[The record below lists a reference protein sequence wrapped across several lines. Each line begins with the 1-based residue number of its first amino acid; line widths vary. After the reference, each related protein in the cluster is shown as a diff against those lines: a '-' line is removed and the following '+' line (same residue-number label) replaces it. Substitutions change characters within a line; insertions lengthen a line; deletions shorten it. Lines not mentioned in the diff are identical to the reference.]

1 MAETLNTPELDH
13 LLAANGLVLET
24 VTDERSARDFA
35 VFNAAFNGLREGLT
49 SDCLVHH
56 FPDICRDQFFMLRDA
71 TTSEVVMSICLVPWS
86 LSFESV
92 HLKAVMVEMVLT
104 HPQYRRK
111 GLVRAM
117 IHLLHDQIAR
127 QDFDIVLIWGIPFYY
142 RQFGY
147 TYCLD
152 ATSLTPIDIHA
163 LPAGNP
169 DQSSRY
175 HLKQASLDDIPD
187 LMRCHDKMVRGYGL
201 HSVRGPELWQ
211 FYLSHAGYPI
221 QIVIEQDTSRVA
233 GYCMAIRNG
242 SDEVRIIEDALDTDI
257 VAENLMA
264 HYQQIGVSRLVFD
277 WPWHSRLAR
286 ACMKAASAPS
296 AAHSK
301 LEPGGNQWLIR
312 IPDLARLM
320 NRLAPVWQNRLLQS
334 PHRDLTMDLKINLYQ
349 EAYTLQFRDGQLLSV
364 DNIGFVDTSMGS
376 SGGDL
381 CIPRDAFVRLLLG
394 YRAIDELTD
403 AWPDIW
409 RTPAK
414 RDLIKVLF
422 PRFPSYVN
430 LPFSYL
436 GPDYDL
442 TSSV

>member
-1 MAETLNTPELDH
+1 MAETKNTPELDQ
-13 LLAANGLVLET
+13 LLAANGLILT
-24 VTDERSARDFA
+24 MVTGERSALDFA
-35 VFNAAFNGLREGLT
+35 AFNAAFNGLREGLT
-49 SDCLVHH
+49 SDSLVHH
-56 FPDICRDQFFMLRDA
+56 FPDIRKDHFFMLRDA
-71 TTSEVVMSICLVPWS
+71 TTSEVVMSICLIPWS
-86 LSFESV
+86 LSLESV
-92 HLKAVMVEMVLT
+92 HLKAVMIEMVLT
-104 HPQYRRK
+104 HQQYRRK

-117 IHLLHDQIAR
+117 IHLLHDQIAC
-127 QDFDIVLIWGIPFYY
+127 QDFDISLIWGIPFYY

-147 TYCLD
+147 AYSLD
-152 ATSLTPIDIHA
+152 ATSPTPIDIRT
-163 LPAGNP
+163 LLAGNP

-175 HLKQASLDDIPD
+175 HLKPADLDDIPD
-187 LMRCHDKMVRGYGL
+187 LMRCHDKMVLGYGL
-201 HSVRGPELWQ
+201 HAVRGPELWK
-211 FYLSHAGYPI
+211 FYLSHAGYPV
-221 QIVIEQDTSRVA
+221 QMMVEQDTNRIA
-233 GYCMAIRNG
+233 GYCMATRNS

-264 HYQQIGVSRLVFD
+264 HYQQLGVSRLVFD

-286 ACMKAASAPS
+286 VCLNAAGVPS
-296 AAHSK
+296 VSNAK
-301 LEPGGNQWLIR
+301 PVPGGNQWLIR

-320 NRLAPVWQNRLLQS
+320 NRLAPVWQNRLSQS
-334 PHRDLTMDLKINLYQ
+334 PHRDLTMDLKINLYR
-349 EAYTLQFRDGQLLSV
+349 EAYVLHFRDGQLLAV

-381 CIPRDAFVRLLLG
+381 CIPRDAFVRLVLG
-394 YRAIDELTD
+394 YRALDELTD

-414 RDLIKVLF
+414 RDLINVLF

-442 TSSV
+442 I